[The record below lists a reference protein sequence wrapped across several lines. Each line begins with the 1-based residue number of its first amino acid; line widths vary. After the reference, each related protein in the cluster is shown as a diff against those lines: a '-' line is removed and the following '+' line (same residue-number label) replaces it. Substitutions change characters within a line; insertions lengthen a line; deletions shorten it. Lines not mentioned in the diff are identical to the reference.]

1 MKKAAK
7 KLGTKNGKMKQ
18 PAKRKKAVAKLPKP
32 ESEIEKLQ
40 KRAAQILMSEDERLA
55 AAGEQEMEITGGD
68 PPSKI
73 PVRISPAP
81 REKIPR
87 NSASEII
94 NSHGYQSL
102 IEQFARDGLPP
113 IASETLKANYG
124 FDDWRLSVLLVANGK
139 GGELERAE
147 LAQWLMCKVTELDGD
162 EFRAFAKCM
171 DAIKDNITVKR
182 AKALALHCVFENR
195 RQFGRTPTKAEV
207 KQYLVRG
214 GLPQFAKNREG
225 NKNESRVFS
234 GPILSAL
241 PSARAGRP
249 KKPKDKK

>member
-1 MKKAAK
+1 MKKAGK
-7 KLGTKNGKMKQ
+7 KSGTKSVKVKQ
-18 PAKRKKAVAKLPKP
+18 APKKKTTAKVPKP

-55 AAGEQEMEITGGD
+55 AAGEHEMEIAGGD

-73 PVRISPAP
+73 PVRILPAP

-94 NSHGYQSL
+94 NSPADQSL

-113 IASETLKANYG
+113 ILSEMMKAGYG

-139 GGELERAE
+139 DGELERAE
-147 LAQWLMCKVTELDGD
+147 LAQWLMRKVSELDGD
-162 EFRAFAKCM
+162 EFRALAKCM
-171 DAIKDNITVKR
+171 DAIKDNITVNR

-207 KQYLVRG
+207 RRYLVSG
-214 GLPQFAKNREG
+214 GLAQLAKKGEG
-225 NKNESRVFS
+225 NKNDSRVFT

-241 PSARAGRP
+241 PRAKAGRP
-249 KKPKDKK
+249 KKPKVKK